1 LAIQAAY
8 DSSIEFLDQDP
19 EHCHACSVSIEN
31 AENPAFLA
39 AWDTLS
45 QRASEPN
52 AFYESWFLLP
62 AMRNL
67 DGGSKV
73 KLFTVW
79 QGTPLQSPLIGLIPL
94 LNEAS
99 YAGFPVT
106 YCQNWLHHNAFLGS
120 PLVRS
125 GLEKI
130 FWQQLLRFID
140 DQPTSAMFL
149 HFNGLVI
156 GGPSQMALQKE
167 CSRTDRQYAQVH
179 SKERA
184 FLEGG
189 LSAGAY
195 FENIVRGKKRKE
207 LRRQKARLAEQ
218 GDMRFSRIDDAS
230 GLDGWIDEFLNLEA
244 QGWKGKNGSALNC
257 EPGTSSFFHEALHAA
272 AEHGRLERLELRL
285 DNQPLAMLVNFL
297 CAPGSFSFKTAFD
310 ENYSR
315 FSPGV
320 LLQIEN
326 LGLLNREDIDW
337 CDSCAAE
344 GHPMI
349 DSLWQGRRHIGRY
362 SVAIG
367 GTGRRMVFGILLQA
381 ELAKMG
387 WRNRM
392 QGKSKGI
399 VREQIT

>member
-19 EHCHACSVSIEN
+19 EHYHACSVSMEN
-31 AENPAFLA
+31 AEHPAFLA

-45 QRASEPN
+45 QHASEPN

-67 DGGSKV
+67 DGGAKV
-73 KLFTVW
+73 QLFTLW
-79 QGTPLQSPLIGLIPL
+79 QGTPFQSPLIGLMPL

-99 YAGFPVT
+99 YAGYPVT
-106 YCQNWLHHNAFLGS
+106 HCQNWLHHNAFLGS

-125 GLEKI
+125 GLEEN
-130 FWQQLLRFID
+130 FWQQLFRVMD
-140 DQPTSAMFL
+140 DQPTSAVFL
-149 HFNGLVI
+149 HLNGLVI
-156 GGPSQMALQKE
+156 GGPLQIALQKE
-167 CSRTDRQYAQVH
+167 CSKTGRQYAQVH
-179 SKERA
+179 SKARA
-184 FLEGG
+184 FLDGG
-189 LSAGAY
+189 LSADAY
-195 FENIVRGKKRKE
+195 FENSVRGKKRKE

-218 GDMRFSRIDDAS
+218 GDMQFSRINDAC
-230 GLDGWIDEFLNLEA
+230 GIDGWIDEFLNLET
-244 QGWKGKNGSALNC
+244 QGWKGKNSSALNC
-257 EPGTSSFFHEALHAA
+257 EPGTRDFFREALHAA

-297 CAPGSFSFKTAFD
+297 CAPGSFSFKTTFD

-326 LGLLNREDIDW
+326 LDLLNREGIDW

-349 DSLWQGRRHIGRY
+349 DSLWHGRRHIGRY

-367 GTGRRMVFGILLQA
+367 GAGRRMVFSLLLQA
-381 ELAKMG
+381 ELAKKG

-392 QGKSKGI
+392 QGKNKGI
-399 VREQIT
+399 VQGQIA